1 MRIAVCDDEK
11 EVRTLLGSKI
21 KKLYPEAS
29 LFLYESGEALLC
41 SGRQFD
47 ILFLDIQMEGKN
59 GMETAAELRRKN
71 KRTILIFI
79 TALEEYV
86 FQAFDVGAFHYL
98 VKPFTDEKF
107 EAVCRAAAE
116 QYRNPADAGR
126 RDEARPEE
134 RYIVIKT
141 GGVHTRILIDDI
153 IYAEVFNRKVMI
165 HSIHGD
171 IEYYGKLSDLEKQ
184 LGENFFRSHR
194 ANLVHFKYVE
204 KYNISE
210 IWLEK
215 GTALMA
221 KRNYGEFVKRFLR
234 YNSTKRSSKIRI

>member
-1 MRIAVCDDEK
+1 M
-11 EVRTLLGSKI
+11 
-21 KKLYPEAS
+21 
-29 LFLYESGEALLC
+29 
-41 SGRQFD
+41 
-47 ILFLDIQMEGKN
+47 
-59 GMETAAELRRKN
+59 
-71 KRTILIFI
+71 IFI
-79 TALEEYV
+79 TALQEYV

-107 EAVCRAAAE
+107 ETVLKAAGE
-116 QYRNPADAGR
+116 QYRNLSDGKR
-126 RDEARPEE
+126 KEAEQEE
-134 RYIVIKT
+134 RYIIIKT

-204 KYNISE
+204 RYNVSE
-210 IWLEK
+210 IWMEK

-221 KRNYGEFVKRFLR
+221 KQNYGEFVKRFLH
-234 YNSTKRSSKIRI
+234 YNSVKGGSRRETSFTPKDI